1 MNHNRLQTGPL
12 SIDPPFILAPMAG
25 FTKSPFR
32 SICLRLGSGLVFTEL
47 VTAEG
52 ILRHHPRTMHYLDTL
67 PEETPIAAHIYGDNP
82 ESMAKAARVIESLGR
97 FSLIDINCGCPV
109 PKIMRRG
116 GGAALMKDP
125 EKIRE
130 IVEMVSQAVSLPV
143 TVKTRIGLAP
153 DSINISPVARAVEEG
168 GGKAIFIHGRTANNR
183 HNGPAD
189 WDIIAR
195 IKDEVSIPVIGN
207 GGITTAQEAIEAIKQ
222 YGVGGVMIGQAAIG
236 NPWIFEECLCRW
248 TGQPFTPPT
257 DQERFDVITEHLQ
270 QLYQFMLAE
279 ARIRNRTIDRSGA
292 AACRHF
298 YGHLVRYLAGHPGL
312 GILRKSIAQI
322 KNIDEL
328 LEKTAQLLSPLNDW
342 NG

>member
-1 MNHNRLQTGPL
+1 MNHNRLQIGPL
-12 SIDPPFILAPMAG
+12 SIDTPFILAPMAG

-52 ILRHHPRTMHYLDTL
+52 ILRHRPRTMHYLETL
-67 PEETPIAAHIYGDNP
+67 PEEMPIAAHIYGNNP
-82 ESMAKAARVIESLGR
+82 ESLAEAARVIESLDR

-116 GGAALMKDP
+116 GGASLMKEP

-130 IVEMVSQAVSLPV
+130 IVETVSKAVSLPV
-143 TVKTRIGLAP
+143 TVKTRIGLSP

-183 HNGPAD
+183 HNGPAN
-189 WDIIAR
+189 WDTIAR
-195 IKDEVSIPVIGN
+195 IKDEVSIPVVGN
-207 GGITTAQEAIEAIKQ
+207 GGITTAQEAIEAINQ
-222 YGVGGVMIGQAAIG
+222 YGVDGVMIGQAAIG

-257 DQERFDVITEHLQ
+257 NRERFKVITEHLQ
-270 QLYQFMLAE
+270 KLHQFMLAE

-298 YGHLVRYLAGHPGL
+298 YGHLVRYLSGQPGL
-312 GILRKSIAQI
+312 TKLRKEITQTTSID
-322 KNIDEL
+322 KL
-328 LEKTAQLLSPLNDW
+328 LAKTRPLLLN
-342 NG
+342 NGY

>member
-1 MNHNRLQTGPL
+1 MNHNRLQIGPL
-12 SIDPPFILAPMAG
+12 SIDTPFILAPMAG

-52 ILRHHPRTMHYLDTL
+52 ILRHRPRTMHYLETL
-67 PEETPIAAHIYGDNP
+67 PEEMPIAAHIYGNNP
-82 ESMAKAARVIESLGR
+82 ESLAEAARVIESLDR

-116 GGAALMKDP
+116 GGASLMKEP

-130 IVEMVSQAVSLPV
+130 IVETVSKAVSLPV
-143 TVKTRIGLAP
+143 TVKTRIGLSP

-183 HNGPAD
+183 HNGPAN
-189 WDIIAR
+189 WDTITR

-207 GGITTAQEAIEAIKQ
+207 GGISTAQEAIEAIQQ
-222 YGVGGVMIGQAAIG
+222 YGVDGVMIGQAAIG

-270 QLYQFMLAE
+270 KLHQFMLAE

-298 YGHLVRYLAGHPGL
+298 YGHLVRYLSGQPGL
-312 GILRKSIAQI
+312 TKLRKEITQTTSID
-322 KNIDEL
+322 KL
-328 LEKTAQLLSPLNDW
+328 LAKTRPLLLN
-342 NG
+342 NGY

>member
-207 GGITTAQEAIEAIKQ
+207 GGITTAQEAIEAINQ
-222 YGVGGVMIGQAAIG
+222 YGVDGVMIGQAAIG

-248 TGQPFTPPT
+248 TGRTFTPPT
-257 DQERFDVITEHLQ
+257 NRERFEVITEHLQ
-270 QLYQFMLAE
+270 KLHQFMLTE
-279 ARIRNRTIDRSGA
+279 ARIRKRPLSRTESVV
-292 AACRHF
+292 CQHF
-298 YGHLVRYLAGHPGL
+298 YGHLTHYLAGHPGL
-312 GILRKSIAQI
+312 TKLRKEITQTTSID
-322 KNIDEL
+322 KL
-328 LEKTAQLLSPLNDW
+328 LAKTRPLLLN
-342 NG
+342 NGY